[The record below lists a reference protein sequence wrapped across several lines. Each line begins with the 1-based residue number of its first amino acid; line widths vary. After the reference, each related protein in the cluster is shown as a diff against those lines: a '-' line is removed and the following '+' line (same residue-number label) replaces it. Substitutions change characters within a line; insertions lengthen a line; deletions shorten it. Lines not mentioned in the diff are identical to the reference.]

1 MTGVARG
8 AGKESLLNP
17 VKTKVEPRL
26 SLVKKNLILCR
37 FFSIRC
43 TRVRVVP
50 FMPPPFSGFLWFFPL
65 APLDGCG
72 GCD

>member
-1 MTGVARG
+1 MAGVTRG

-37 FFSIRC
+37 FFLYSLHSR
-43 TRVRVVP
+43 TRGS
-50 FMPPPFSGFLWFFPL
+50 FYGPPFSGFLWFSSL
-65 APLDGCG
+65 APLDGYG
-72 GCD
+72 WCD